1 MLLIRKT
8 TAVIIPVG
16 SVIILLF
23 TLCTDRNLKS
33 LDVSL
38 VQLENS
44 RDGLYK
50 VSGRIV
56 DIEEERF
63 TINDGD
69 TNITIMGRLQDK
81 KISDLVTSSKQLW
94 GEVQL
99 KKGNG
104 VYNLISVRR
113 SEGGL
118 YIEDR
123 EKIKDTVIIN
133 TRGVIGKFQ

>member
-1 MLLIRKT
+1 M
-8 TAVIIPVG
+8 IPIG

-63 TINDGD
+63 TINDGN

-104 VYNLISVRR
+104 VYNMISIKR
-113 SEGGL
+113 SEDNL
-118 YIEDR
+118 YIEDPSVL
-123 EKIKDTVIIN
+123 KNKVIIN
-133 TRGVIGKFQ
+133 SKGVIGKFQ